1 MEITVS
7 FLGIHKNGNQTFIL
21 DFHWPFIFCVQTKY
35 YSYSSGV
42 FRKNFH
48 KNYQE
53 MLFRKNSSLLLDL
66 SSVSVVEH
74 QQKEGEDEEEQAGRK
89 GTK

>member
-1 MEITVS
+1 MYVV
-7 FLGIHKNGNQTFIL
+7 GNIKQLNSLRIYL
-21 DFHWPFIFCVQTKY
+21 RQ
-35 YSYSSGV
+35 YS
-42 FRKNFH
+42 
-48 KNYQE
+48 QE

-74 QQKEGEDEEEQAGRK
+74 QQKGEEEEEQAGRK

>member
-1 MEITVS
+1 
-7 FLGIHKNGNQTFIL
+7 
-21 DFHWPFIFCVQTKY
+21 
-35 YSYSSGV
+35 
-42 FRKNFH
+42 
-48 KNYQE
+48 

-74 QQKEGEDEEEQAGRK
+74 QQKGEEEEEQAGRK